1 MATVLDLTGE
11 SALSKLINYN
21 RYFLLDDDDEIA
33 LIVLCLALNPEE
45 LTGQWGKPLNQ
56 LHCPLS
62 QTVP

>member
-45 LTGQWGKPLNQ
+45 LTGQW
-56 LHCPLS
+56 
-62 QTVP
+62 